1 MRYYAETR
9 QGEIYEVESY
19 FDITYGQQ
27 FNSKFSKSNNI
38 SPNVT
43 RVQMLNNWIN
53 YLDVDRLTR
62 YQVVTMANQHIAL
75 SNIRQLWEE

>member
-1 MRYYAETR
+1 MRYYAETQ

-27 FNSKFSKSNNI
+27 FDLKFSKLNDI
-38 SPNVT
+38 IPNKT
-43 RVQMLNNWIN
+43 QVQMLNLWIN
-53 YLDVDRLTR
+53 YLDADRLTP